1 MQAPW
6 KDMLSCAMFR
16 DVPTRSVCLLRLVAG
31 VAKNEDIGGGVEN
44 ADPSLQHSESRESS
58 EPMQFTQELFA
69 WVVSWLTMTDRLP
82 FRNRWSVIA
91 GKWWC
96 AFMRLAAH
104 CFHSGSRYFPEIFH
118 HRWGTIAGPTA
129 EKPNKQAQGED
140 RWTWNVCSSVPLSS
154 CLILIDGFHNLLLLF
169 VSHPFLQCFRF
180 SFLLQR
186 RRQVI
191 TLNKQLSLCTS
202 SI

>member
-1 MQAPW
+1 MKRHAFLCHGPW
-6 KDMLSCAMFR
+6 AAFGGRRCIKWRHWRWGWKC
-16 DVPTRSVCLLRLVAG
+16 RSKFATLRVAW
-31 VAKNEDIGGGVEN
+31 VKWDN
-44 ADPSLQHSESRESS
+44 AI
-58 EPMQFTQELFA
+58 TQKLFA

-154 CLILIDGFHNLLLLF
+154 CLILIHVFHNLLLLF
-169 VSHPFLQCFRF
+169 VSHSPFH
-180 SFLLQR
+180 S
-186 RRQVI
+186 VY
-191 TLNKQLSLCTS
+191 
-202 SI
+202 